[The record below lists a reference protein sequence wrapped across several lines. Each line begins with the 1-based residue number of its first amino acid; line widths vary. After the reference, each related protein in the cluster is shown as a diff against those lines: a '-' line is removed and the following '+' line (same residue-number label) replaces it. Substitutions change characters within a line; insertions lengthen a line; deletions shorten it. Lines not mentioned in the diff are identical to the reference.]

1 MVTSSPKKGFVLFSC
16 FTQKFMICSMFFRN
30 FIDEGAAQMSL
41 VIPITFLVILPLIKF
56 IKLFKTTVTPI
67 RITKRGNRRN
77 TVEIFLITFPFPVTV
92 T

>member
-1 MVTSSPKKGFVLFSC
+1 
-16 FTQKFMICSMFFRN
+16 MICSMFFRN
-30 FIDEGAAQMSL
+30 FIDEGAAQMPL
-41 VIPITFLVILPLIKF
+41 VISVTFLVILPLIKF

-77 TVEIFLITFPFPVTV
+77 TVAIFLITFPFPVTV

>member
-1 MVTSSPKKGFVLFSC
+1 
-16 FTQKFMICSMFFRN
+16 
-30 FIDEGAAQMSL
+30 MSL
-41 VIPITFLVILPLIKF
+41 VISITFLVILPLIKF

-77 TVEIFLITFPFPVTV
+77 TVAIFLIIFPFPVTV